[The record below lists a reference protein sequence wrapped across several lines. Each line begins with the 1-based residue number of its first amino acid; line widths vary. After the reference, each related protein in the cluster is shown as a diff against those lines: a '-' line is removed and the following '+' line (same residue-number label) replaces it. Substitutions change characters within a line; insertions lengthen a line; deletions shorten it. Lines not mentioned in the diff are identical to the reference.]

1 MTDFEVVIVGGG
13 PAGLS
18 AAMVL
23 GRCRRRVVLF
33 DAGSYR
39 NQRARHVHGFL
50 GLDGIAPTELR
61 RRARDQLAPYW
72 TVEVRDQRVTAAR
85 VASRGFTVDVAGA
98 GSVTCRKILIA
109 TGIVDHV
116 PPTPGAAELVG
127 DGLYQCPYCD
137 GWEVRDQP
145 LAVYERVGAV
155 ACLLTQWSRDVV
167 LCTDGPADLRD
178 EVRQRLARRGVAVE
192 SRPIRAFERREGGVR
207 IVFREGRPL
216 DRRAIFSH
224 VGSRP
229 GSDLVQQLGCT
240 TDDGGGVVVD
250 RCARTSVDGVFV
262 AGDASRDV
270 LLAVVAAGEGAA
282 AAVAINRAL
291 DGEA

>member
-1 MTDFEVVIVGGG
+1 MPEFEVVIVGGG

-18 AAMVL
+18 AALVL
-23 GRCRRRVVLF
+23 GRCRRRVALF
-33 DAGSYR
+33 DSGSYR

-50 GLDGIAPTELR
+50 GLDRIAPAELR
-61 RRARDQLAPYW
+61 RRAHDQLAPYW
-72 TVEVRDQRVTAAR
+72 TVQVREQTVTAAR
-85 VASRGFTVDVAGA
+85 VASHDFTVDVEGG

-116 PPTPGAAELVG
+116 PATPGAAELVG

-145 LAVYERVGAV
+145 LAVYERAGAV

-167 LCTDGPADLRD
+167 LCTDGPADIRD
-178 EVRQRLARRGVAVE
+178 DVRQRLARRGVAVE
-192 SRPIRAFERREGGVR
+192 PRPIRSFEHHDGGVR
-207 IVFREGRPL
+207 IVFREGGPL

-224 VGSRP
+224 LGSRP
-229 GSDLVQQLGCT
+229 GSELAQQLGCT
-240 TDDGGGVVVD
+240 VDGDGGIVVD
-250 RCARTSVDGVFV
+250 PCARTSVDGVYV

-270 LLAVVAAGEGAA
+270 LLAIVAAGEGAA
-282 AAVAINRAL
+282 AAVEINRAL
-291 DGEA
+291 DDEA